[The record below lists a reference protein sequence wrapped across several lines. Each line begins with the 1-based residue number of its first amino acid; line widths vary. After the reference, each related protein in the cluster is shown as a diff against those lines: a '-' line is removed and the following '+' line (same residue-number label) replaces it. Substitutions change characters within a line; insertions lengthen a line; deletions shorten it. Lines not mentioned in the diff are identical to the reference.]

1 MKIILRLIIF
11 SVLTPLIAF
20 SQSKTVSG
28 TINDEL
34 GLPLPGVTIQVK
46 GSNNLGAVTNFD
58 GVFKISIP
66 SEAKQVI
73 VLSYVGYLTEEVNVS
88 INTTVLVNLQVD
100 TDQLDEV
107 VVIGY
112 GTVLK
117 KDISGSLSSVNVRD
131 EVAIQSTSVDQ
142 LLQGR
147 AAGVQVIQNAG
158 SPGSGISV
166 KIRGTNSL
174 RGNNEPL
181 YVIDGVIISSAG
193 EDVLSIGLGNG
204 GQETQNGLN
213 GINPRDIESI
223 QVLKD
228 ASATAIYGSRGANGV
243 VMITTKKGKKGK
255 VKVRAF
261 LTSSVRSINNKYNV
275 LDGFGY
281 ANYVNEIRE
290 NNGFAFPRYLV
301 DGSTIYSI
309 ANGVQSTDPVE
320 IFNWQD
326 EVYINGVSQK
336 FGASASGGSDNGN
349 YYISAGFDNQQGVVQ
364 NSSFKSSDIRINL
377 NQKLNDNLQLKA
389 RMSGVLST
397 NDFVQGGDLIGNS
410 NRSFV
415 NQAVAFRP
423 LLANDDIVE
432 EQFQTNPYAWT
443 NDFTD
448 FSRSSRY
455 IGSLSLTYKLPIK
468 GLSYESKFGG
478 NIRNKDRRR
487 WFGLTTFVGN
497 DTGGQLTKSTLNSKS
512 YQFNNLIKYN
522 RRFNRKH
529 RINALFGITYDAR
542 KVATSTY
549 GVEDFITTQFSIE
562 QPAFGQVIRRPLT
575 LFKSDQQIFSILGRL
590 NYTYDNKYIL
600 TATIRRD
607 GVSKFSEGNKYG
619 VFPSFALA
627 WNAGNES
634 FVQNLD
640 LFESL
645 KFRGGWG
652 QIGNHGIG
660 PYGTISNYGVLT
672 SLYGNADGGTNIPVA
687 LLGLSN
693 PSLTWETTEQLN
705 FGVDFST
712 SNDVLSGTI
721 DVYNKTTKDLLQN
734 SNIPP
739 SSGFLNILVNKGSIS
754 NKGVEVALN
763 FMPISTDD
771 VELSFGGNISFNK
784 TEILDL
790 NSQPLQGF
798 YENGA
803 LSDRRFY
810 YGNVISRGQYF
821 KSFANVFIEGEESS
835 LFYGYQTDGIYQT
848 EDTDLVQGAVPGDVR
863 ITDQLTE
870 DTDGD
875 GILDSGDGVI
885 DLKDRT
891 FIGNPNPDFVYGF
904 NINFKYKR
912 FTVRA
917 LFNGVYGNEIANG
930 NLLQLDN
937 AEGLAFRNVLP
948 RAYNNAWRPDNQS
961 NTHPR
966 IGYNTINDLAI
977 TDRIIEDGS
986 YLRLNNLTIGY
997 DIPVE
1002 DTSFFNSL
1010 NIYMAGQN
1018 LLTWT
1023 NYSGYDPELSTFNFT
1038 GLINGVDFN
1047 GAPNARNFLLGVNMS
1062 F

>member
-1 MKIILRLIIF
+1 M
-11 SVLTPLIAF
+11 
-20 SQSKTVSG
+20 
-28 TINDEL
+28 
-34 GLPLPGVTIQVK
+34 
-46 GSNNLGAVTNFD
+46 VTNM
-58 GVFKISIP
+58 VFFHH
-66 SEAKQVI
+66 
-73 VLSYVGYLTEEVNVS
+73 
-88 INTTVLVNLQVD
+88 
-100 TDQLDEV
+100 
-107 VVIGY
+107 
-112 GTVLK
+112 
-117 KDISGSLSSVNVRD
+117 
-131 EVAIQSTSVDQ
+131 
-142 LLQGR
+142 LL
-147 AAGVQVIQNAG
+147 
-158 SPGSGISV
+158 
-166 KIRGTNSL
+166 
-174 RGNNEPL
+174 
-181 YVIDGVIISSAG
+181 
-193 EDVLSIGLGNG
+193 
-204 GQETQNGLN
+204 
-213 GINPRDIESI
+213 
-223 QVLKD
+223 
-228 ASATAIYGSRGANGV
+228 
-243 VMITTKKGKKGK
+243 
-255 VKVRAF
+255 
-261 LTSSVRSINNKYNV
+261 
-275 LDGFGY
+275 
-281 ANYVNEIRE
+281 
-290 NNGFAFPRYLV
+290 
-301 DGSTIYSI
+301 
-309 ANGVQSTDPVE
+309 
-320 IFNWQD
+320 
-326 EVYINGVSQK
+326 
-336 FGASASGGSDNGN
+336 
-349 YYISAGFDNQQGVVQ
+349 
-364 NSSFKSSDIRINL
+364 
-377 NQKLNDNLQLKA
+377 
-389 RMSGVLST
+389 
-397 NDFVQGGDLIGNS
+397 
-410 NRSFV
+410 
-415 NQAVAFRP
+415 
-423 LLANDDIVE
+423 
-432 EQFQTNPYAWT
+432 
-443 NDFTD
+443 
-448 FSRSSRY
+448 
-455 IGSLSLTYKLPIK
+455 
-468 GLSYESKFGG
+468 
-478 NIRNKDRRR
+478 
-487 WFGLTTFVGN
+487 
-497 DTGGQLTKSTLNSKS
+497 
-512 YQFNNLIKYN
+512 
-522 RRFNRKH
+522 
-529 RINALFGITYDAR
+529 
-542 KVATSTY
+542 
-549 GVEDFITTQFSIE
+549 
-562 QPAFGQVIRRPLT
+562 
-575 LFKSDQQIFSILGRL
+575 
-590 NYTYDNKYIL
+590 
-600 TATIRRD
+600 
-607 GVSKFSEGNKYG
+607 
-619 VFPSFALA
+619 LA

-771 VELSFGGNISFNK
+771 MELSFGGNISFNK

-790 NSQPLQGF
+790 NSQPLQAF

-803 LSDRRFY
+803 VSDRRFY

-863 ITDQLTE
+863 IIDQLTE

-875 GILDSGDGVI
+875 GVLDSGDGEI
-885 DLKDRT
+885 NLQDRT

-912 FTVRA
+912 WTARA

-937 AEGLAFRNVLP
+937 AEGLAFRNILP

-997 DIPVE
+997 DIPVK
-1002 DTSFFNSL
+1002 DTNLFNSL
-1010 NIYMAGQN
+1010 NVYLAGQN
-1018 LLTWT
+1018 LFTWT
-1023 NYSGYDPELSTFNFT
+1023 NYSGYDPEVSTFNST

-1047 GAPNARNFLLGVNMS
+1047 GAPNARNFLLGVNMT

>member
-1 MKIILRLIIF
+1 
-11 SVLTPLIAF
+11 
-20 SQSKTVSG
+20 
-28 TINDEL
+28 
-34 GLPLPGVTIQVK
+34 
-46 GSNNLGAVTNFD
+46 
-58 GVFKISIP
+58 
-66 SEAKQVI
+66 
-73 VLSYVGYLTEEVNVS
+73 
-88 INTTVLVNLQVD
+88 
-100 TDQLDEV
+100 
-107 VVIGY
+107 
-112 GTVLK
+112 
-117 KDISGSLSSVNVRD
+117 
-131 EVAIQSTSVDQ
+131 
-142 LLQGR
+142 
-147 AAGVQVIQNAG
+147 
-158 SPGSGISV
+158 
-166 KIRGTNSL
+166 
-174 RGNNEPL
+174 
-181 YVIDGVIISSAG
+181 
-193 EDVLSIGLGNG
+193 
-204 GQETQNGLN
+204 
-213 GINPRDIESI
+213 
-223 QVLKD
+223 
-228 ASATAIYGSRGANGV
+228 
-243 VMITTKKGKKGK
+243 
-255 VKVRAF
+255 
-261 LTSSVRSINNKYNV
+261 
-275 LDGFGY
+275 
-281 ANYVNEIRE
+281 
-290 NNGFAFPRYLV
+290 
-301 DGSTIYSI
+301 
-309 ANGVQSTDPVE
+309 
-320 IFNWQD
+320 
-326 EVYINGVSQK
+326 
-336 FGASASGGSDNGN
+336 
-349 YYISAGFDNQQGVVQ
+349 
-364 NSSFKSSDIRINL
+364 
-377 NQKLNDNLQLKA
+377 
-389 RMSGVLST
+389 
-397 NDFVQGGDLIGNS
+397 
-410 NRSFV
+410 
-415 NQAVAFRP
+415 
-423 LLANDDIVE
+423 
-432 EQFQTNPYAWT
+432 
-443 NDFTD
+443 
-448 FSRSSRY
+448 
-455 IGSLSLTYKLPIK
+455 
-468 GLSYESKFGG
+468 
-478 NIRNKDRRR
+478 
-487 WFGLTTFVGN
+487 
-497 DTGGQLTKSTLNSKS
+497 
-512 YQFNNLIKYN
+512 
-522 RRFNRKH
+522 
-529 RINALFGITYDAR
+529 
-542 KVATSTY
+542 
-549 GVEDFITTQFSIE
+549 
-562 QPAFGQVIRRPLT
+562 
-575 LFKSDQQIFSILGRL
+575 
-590 NYTYDNKYIL
+590 
-600 TATIRRD
+600 
-607 GVSKFSEGNKYG
+607 
-619 VFPSFALA
+619 
-627 WNAGNES
+627 
-634 FVQNLD
+634 
-640 LFESL
+640 
-645 KFRGGWG
+645 
-652 QIGNHGIG
+652 
-660 PYGTISNYGVLT
+660 
-672 SLYGNADGGTNIPVA
+672 LYGNADGGTNIPVA

-721 DVYNKTTKDLLQN
+721 DVYNKSTKDLLQN

-875 GILDSGDGVI
+875 GVLDSGDGVI

-1023 NYSGYDPELSTFNFT
+1023 NYSGYDPELSTFNYT